1 LFYVKVHIF
10 AQNNRDMKELERHL
24 MEAIAHLDGAAYAAE
39 QMRDTLLS
47 EALLEI
53 MNEVSD
59 IKDHL

>member
-1 LFYVKVHIF
+1 
-10 AQNNRDMKELERHL
+10 MKELERHL